1 MQQHPVP
8 QNVTQ
13 YQFRLV
19 GDMTL
24 KQFLE
29 LAGGMVVAYLFF
41 ASNLLFFIKW
51 PLALGSLLLG
61 VGLAFFPIEE
71 RPLDVWIINFLK
83 SIYAPTRFVWQKTT
97 KLPDLF
103 SFKAHDIVE
112 KKTSTKTVK
121 APTLPVQPTPTTDYS
136 EDELAKLKSLES
148 LLTSAK
154 PTTNKAQSK
163 PNNQELKT
171 KSQKPTISVRKLSTS
186 KVIFDAQKPLP
197 TQNKTAATIKTATKP
212 STQSRSEAETPP
224 LASGVGTPHKATIS
238 KDIFVSNPTVTTQ
251 KLTATGETENIKL
264 PASPK
269 KPNIVVGMA
278 IDKEGAIV
286 SGAIIEIINSD
297 GISARAIKANSL
309 GQFYISTPLPP
320 GKYVLEVEKDGFTF
334 PRQSLTINNKLI
346 SPILLRAK

>member
-136 EDELAKLKSLES
+136 EDELAKLKSLEGRFS
-148 LLTSAK
+148 DSKSAT
-154 PTTNKAQSK
+154 PTNNSTAKSK
-163 PNNQELKT
+163 PK
-171 KSQKPTISVRKLSTS
+171 KPDVSVRKLSTS

-269 KPNIVVGMA
+269 KPNIVVGMV
-278 IDKEGAIV
+278 IDKGGAIV

-346 SPILLRAK
+346 SPILLRAS

>member
-136 EDELAKLKSLES
+136 EDELAKLKSLEGLFS
-148 LLTSAK
+148 DSKSAT
-154 PTTNKAQSK
+154 PTNNSTAKSK
-163 PNNQELKT
+163 PK
-171 KSQKPTISVRKLSTS
+171 KPDVSVRKLSTS

-251 KLTATGETENIKL
+251 KLTATG
-264 PASPK
+264 
-269 KPNIVVGMA
+269 
-278 IDKEGAIV
+278 
-286 SGAIIEIINSD
+286 
-297 GISARAIKANSL
+297 
-309 GQFYISTPLPP
+309 
-320 GKYVLEVEKDGFTF
+320 
-334 PRQSLTINNKLI
+334 
-346 SPILLRAK
+346 